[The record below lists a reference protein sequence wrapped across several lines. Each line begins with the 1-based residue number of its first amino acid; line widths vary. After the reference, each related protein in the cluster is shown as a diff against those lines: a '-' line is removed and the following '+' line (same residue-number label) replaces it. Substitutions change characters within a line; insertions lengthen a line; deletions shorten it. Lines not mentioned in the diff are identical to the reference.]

1 MLHFC
6 TIFFTKGNLLSGN
19 LKRSL
24 ENLLVYLISLLID
37 FFCTCKQPREL
48 DSDDRYKW
56 TKKSFLSIR
65 GDNLGTDIFK
75 PN

>member
-6 TIFFTKGNLLSGN
+6 TVFFTKGNLLSGY

-24 ENLLVYLISLLID
+24 ENFVVYLISLLID
-37 FFCTCKQPREL
+37 FFFTCKQPREL
-48 DSDDRYKW
+48 DSDSRYKR